1 MKLDLTIDQVKEKLE
16 KLYMPHEIDQAI
28 ELIKEIRDL
37 KKQKNAV
44 ILGHNYM
51 TPDVFYGVSDY
62 VGDSLGLAKKAAE
75 VQADIILFNG
85 VHFMAETASIL
96 NPDKKVLIADLEA
109 GCSLAESITADDV
122 RKLKQQYP
130 GVPVVTYINCSA
142 EVKAETDVCCTSANA
157 LKIVESIDSDTII
170 FLPDVYLGKNIQKF
184 TNKKLILWDKGK
196 CMVHE
201 QYTKEDIEYY
211 RKQFNDLLVIAHP
224 ECNTDVTEASDFT
237 GSTSQMADFIK
248 NHPQKN
254 VLLVTECSM
263 ADNLRSEF
271 PDRNFIGT
279 CHTCPHMKKITL
291 PKIRDALLYEQY
303 EVKVPEEIAEK
314 ARKSILRMFEISYQK
329 VK

>member
-1 MKLDLTIDQVKEKLE
+1 MKLNLSIDEVKEKLQ

-28 ELIKEIRDL
+28 ELIKEIREL

-51 TPDVFYGVSDY
+51 TPDVYYGVSDF
-62 VGDSLGLAKKAAE
+62 VGDSLGLAKQASE
-75 VQADIILFNG
+75 VDADIILFNG
-85 VHFMAETASIL
+85 VHFMAETASVL
-96 NPDKKVLIADLEA
+96 NPQKKVLIADLQA
-109 GCSLAESITADDV
+109 GCSLAESINADDV
-122 RKLKQQYP
+122 RRLKQMYP
-130 GVPVVTYINCSA
+130 GIPVVTYINCSA

-157 LKIVESIDSDTII
+157 LRIVQSIDSDTII
-170 FLPDVYLGKNIQKF
+170 FLPDVYLGKNIQKQ
-184 TNKKLILWDKGK
+184 TDKRLILWEKGK

-211 RKQFNDLLVIAHP
+211 RKQFDDLLVIAHP

-237 GSTSQMADFIK
+237 GSTSQMADFIRK
-248 NHPQKN
+248 SPLKN

-271 PDRNFIGT
+271 PDKNFIGT

-291 PKIRDALLYEQY
+291 TKIRDALLYEQY

-314 ARKSILRMFEISYQK
+314 ARKSILRMFELTYQK
-329 VK
+329 A